1 MPFTIRVHSVF
12 HPWLLT
18 VLAVAVS
25 SLARGEEAKPDP
37 KMEFDPAH
45 AEKMKEGLELFKGQ
59 VRQILVKSCV
69 ECHGGAEVESG
80 LDLATRK
87 ALLRGGS
94 KGPAV
99 VAGKSR
105 DSNMWRFIAHK
116 EDPKM
121 PDGADKLPEDQI
133 AAVAKWI
140 DLGAP
145 FDAPLVP
152 NPRDPD
158 RWTATVIKDDAR
170 NFWSFQPLV
179 RRNPPAVKNAAWVRS
194 PMDAFVL
201 AKLEEKGLTP
211 NGPAEKRLL
220 IRRAYFDL
228 IGLPPTP
235 AEVEAFG
242 KDNDP
247 EAYPKLLDRLL
258 ENPHYGERWGRH
270 WLDAARFAESHGFE
284 QDYDRPY
291 AFHFRDF
298 VIKALNQDMPYN
310 QFVRWQIAG
319 DEIEPENPLA
329 MMATGF
335 LGAGVF
341 PTQIT
346 ANEVERSRYDAIDDM
361 AATTSNAMLGFSIGC
376 ARCHDHKFDPIP
388 QADYYRFV
396 STFTTTVRSNLDI
409 NMDPAPYLA
418 AKVTWD
424 KEHAPL
430 TEAISKFEKEQL
442 PGRLAEWEK
451 TSAAEYRTKN
461 KWVILDV
468 AEMKSA
474 GGATLT
480 KQPDGSVLATEKNPD
495 FDTYTFTAK
504 TSLRGITGI
513 RLEALSHPSLVKGGP
528 GRAENGNIDLTNL
541 IVKVKPNS
549 GGEEMVVKLQNPQ
562 ATFEQPNLF
571 IKFAI
576 DEDKKSGWAVDPQF
590 GKDHAAV
597 FETAEE
603 LGMDGGVT
611 LTFTLEFNGN
621 NKHNIGRPRLSVTT
635 VQKPLTLDAGGIPAN
650 VAAVLDTPADKRTPE
665 QTSALLKWYGTLD
678 PEWQKLNQPV
688 LDHLAKAPKPNMT
701 QVMVCSEGVTPIRH
715 HTQGG
720 DFLNETHFLKRG
732 DCDQK
737 MGVATQSFPQILMT
751 APEKE
756 KKWIVSPPPGAK
768 TSFRRLSMANWITD
782 TEQGGGQLLAR
793 VIVNRLWQHHFG
805 RGIVGTPN
813 DFGVQGERPTHP
825 ELLDYLATELIQGGW
840 KLKAMHKQLMLTSTY
855 MQSSQFDEADSKID
869 PENTWLWRHTP
880 RRMEAEIVR
889 DNLLAVSGTLD
900 ATMFGAGSLE
910 ETHKRRSIYFM
921 IKRSKLIPMMQLFD
935 QPEPL
940 VSVGGRPST
949 TIAPQALMFMNNPQV
964 RLYAHNFAKKLL
976 PAYEKSAAD
985 AVKQGYLTA
994 TSRQPDE
1001 GELADAIAFLAAQ
1014 QKSYESLPDKQA
1026 QAKELALADFCQVL
1040 FGLNEFVYVE

>member
-1 MPFTIRVHSVF
+1 
-12 HPWLLT
+12 
-18 VLAVAVS
+18 
-25 SLARGEEAKPDP
+25 
-37 KMEFDPAH
+37 
-45 AEKMKEGLELFKGQ
+45 MKN
-59 VRQILVKSCV
+59 
-69 ECHGGAEVESG
+69 SG
-80 LDLATRK
+80 
-87 ALLRGGS
+87 
-94 KGPAV
+94 
-99 VAGKSR
+99 
-105 DSNMWRFIAHK
+105 
-116 EDPKM
+116 
-121 PDGADKLPEDQI
+121 
-133 AAVAKWI
+133 
-140 DLGAP
+140 
-145 FDAPLVP
+145 
-152 NPRDPD
+152 
-158 RWTATVIKDDAR
+158 
-170 NFWSFQPLV
+170 
-179 RRNPPAVKNAAWVRS
+179 WVRG
-194 PMDAFVL
+194 PIDAFVL

-211 NGPAEKRLL
+211 NGPAEKRIL

-228 IGLPPTP
+228 IGLPPT
-235 AEVEAFG
+235 AEEVEAFVND
-242 KDNDP
+242 KDP
-247 EAYPKLLDRLL
+247 EAYPKLLDKLL
-258 ENPHYGERWGRH
+258 DNPHYGERWGRH

-298 VIKALNQDMPYN
+298 VIKALNQNMPYH
-310 QFVRWQIAG
+310 QFVRWQLAG
-319 DEIEPENPLA
+319 DEIEPGNPLA

-346 ANEVERSRYDAIDDM
+346 ANEVERSRYDALDDM
-361 AATTSNAMLGFSIGC
+361 AATTGNAMLGLSIGC

-396 STFTTTVRSNLDI
+396 STFTTTVRSNLEI
-409 NMDPAPYLA
+409 NMDPTPYLA
-418 AKVTWD
+418 AKAAWD

-430 TEAISKFEKEQL
+430 TEALARFEKEQL
-442 PGRLAEWEK
+442 SARLADWEK
-451 TSAAEYRTKN
+451 TKAAEYRTKN

-468 AEMKSA
+468 TEMKSA

-480 KQPDGSVLATEKNPD
+480 KQPDGSILATEKNPD

-513 RLEALSHPSLVKGGP
+513 RLEALSHPSLVKSGP
-528 GRAENGNIDLTNL
+528 GRADNGNIDLTNFV
-541 IVKVKPNS
+541 VKVKPIA
-549 GGEEMVVKLQNPQ
+549 GGEEKTIKLQNPQ

-590 GKDHAAV
+590 GKDHAAL
-597 FETAEE
+597 FETTEE
-603 LGMDGGVT
+603 LGAEGGVT

-635 VQKPLTLDAGGIPAN
+635 AQKPLTLDAGGIPSN

-665 QTSALLKWYGTLD
+665 QSTSLLKWYATLD
-678 PEWQKLNQPV
+678 AEWQKLHQPV
-688 LDHLAKAPKPNMT
+688 QEHLAKAPKPQMT
-701 QVMVCSEGVTPIRH
+701 QVMICSEGVTPIRH

-737 MGVATQSFPQILMT
+737 MGVATQSFPQVLMT
-751 APEKE
+751 AAEKE
-756 KKWIVSPPPGAK
+756 KKWIVAPPPGSK
-768 TSFRRLSMANWITD
+768 TSFRRTSMANWITD
-782 TEQGGGQLLAR
+782 AEQGAGHLLAR
-793 VIVNRLWQHHFG
+793 VIANRLWQHHFG

-813 DFGVQGERPTHP
+813 DFGVQGQRPTHP
-825 ELLDYLATELIQGGW
+825 ELLDYLATDLIQSGW
-840 KLKAMHKQLMLTSTY
+840 KLKAMHKQLMMTSTY
-855 MQSSQFDEADSKID
+855 MQSSQFDDADAKID

-900 ATMFGAGSLE
+900 ATMYGPASLE
-910 ETHKRRSIYFM
+910 ETHNRRSIYLM

-976 PAYEKSAAD
+976 PAYERSPAD
-985 AVKQGYLTA
+985 AVKQGYLAA
-994 TSRQPDE
+994 TSRQPDA
-1001 GELADAIAFLAAQ
+1001 GELADAIAFLESQ
-1014 QKSYESLPDKQA
+1014 QKSYEAVPNKQA